1 MSARHN
7 VATLPLNTQRRPRL
21 TIGQTVGR
29 YTLTEVLGS
38 GAMGVVYRAFDSILG
53 RHVALKSL
61 HVEDERS
68 RRRFVQEARAMARI
82 SHPNV
87 VQVYDVVQTE
97 RADGSGDQWLI
108 AMELVEGVTLERWL
122 ATPRSEEEIREVF
135 VAAGRGLAAAHA
147 AGLVHRDFK
156 PANVLV
162 GHDGRAR
169 VTDFGLTLTAEDRAP
184 TLDDSVEPCSSY
196 DPMITFPG
204 LVVGTPAYMA
214 PEQHRGAEVSAATDQ
229 FSFCA
234 ALYEALYGARP
245 FDGRNCTELSRQK
258 HQGVLSKPKGS
269 RAVSR
274 RLKRAVMRGLTVEV
288 DGRFSSMNALLE
300 KFEAPAPARRSW
312 LQVAAALVLLAGGT
326 ALGAAWGPLH
336 SADAAG
342 ASSLAS
348 ASGSASSSSSASVA
362 VASSGVSPSSPSRW
376 R

>member
-7 VATLPLNTQRRPRL
+7 VATLSLNDGRRPRL
-21 TIGQTVGR
+21 ALGQTIGR

-38 GAMGVVYRAFDSILG
+38 GAMGVVYRAFDTMLG
-53 RHVALKSL
+53 RNVALKSL

-68 RRRFVQEARAMARI
+68 RRRFVQEARSMARI

-87 VQVYDVVQTE
+87 VQVYDVVKTE
-97 RADGSGDQWLI
+97 RPDGMGDQWLI

-184 TLDDSVEPCSSY
+184 TLDDSIEPCSSR
-196 DPMITFPG
+196 DPLMTFPG

-245 FDGRNCTELSRQK
+245 FDGRNCKELSRQK
-258 HQGVLSKPKGS
+258 HLGMLSTAKRS
-269 RAVSR
+269 RSVSR
-274 RLKRAVMRGLTVEV
+274 RMKRAVMRGLTVET
-288 DGRFSSMNALLE
+288 DGRFRSMSALLE
-300 KFEAPAPARRSW
+300 QLEAPAPARRPW

-326 ALGAAWGPLH
+326 GLGAAWGPLQ

-348 ASGSASSSSSASVA
+348 ASASASASVA
-362 VASSGVSPSSPSRW
+362 VASSEVSPSSSPSRW